1 MVTGTNSSHNAYSL
15 WRGSR
20 SSEGQMGN
28 SEVGHLNIGAGRIVY
43 QSLTRVNVAI
53 REGEFD
59 KNETFQSAIKSV
71 KEKGTALHLF
81 GLLSDGGVHSHMN
94 HMFALLRLATKEGV
108 EKVYIH
114 AFLDG
119 RDVAPKQHKAISMQQ
134 MK

>member
-1 MVTGTNSSHNAYSL
+1 MQFV
-15 WRGSR
+15 
-20 SSEGQMGN
+20 
-28 SEVGHLNIGAGRIVY
+28 
-43 QSLTRVNVAI
+43 
-53 REGEFD
+53 EGEFD
-59 KNETFQSAIKSV
+59 QNETFQNAIKSV

-94 HMFALLRLATKEGV
+94 HMFALLRLAAKEGV

-119 RDVAPKQHKAISMQQ
+119 AMLDQKQHKAISMQQ

>member
-28 SEVGHLNIGAGRIVY
+28 SEVGHLNIGAGSIVY

-94 HMFALLRLATKEGV
+94 HMFALLRLAAKEGV

-119 RDVAPKQHKAISMQQ
+119 AMLDKNSTKLYRCNK
-134 MK
+134 